1 MADALFT
8 TDDLKLALAG
18 GDETLR
24 RLAGD
29 TGATDP
35 TPDPVRV
42 AYGIDVAS
50 EELYGILRSGFET
63 NEKIAFLAA
72 NDPSVRHA
80 GCMIFREVLGQGRD
94 EFRLP
99 DGTCVFSPDARKARD
114 LLREKARGALRSSAE
129 EVATNGPGRSAL
141 LRPRTATPPPSL
153 ILDRTTGRPRGF

>member
-1 MADALFT
+1 MADPLIT
-8 TDDLKLALAG
+8 TADLLLAIDG
-18 GDETLR
+18 NTEQMR

-29 TGATDP
+29 DGTGVARAD
-35 TPDPVRV
+35 RV
-42 AYGIDVAS
+42 AYGIAVAS
-50 EELYGILRSGFET
+50 EEAYGILRSGFET
-63 NEKIAFLAA
+63 NEKIVYLAA

-80 GCMIFREVLGQGRD
+80 IAMLWREALAQGKD

-99 DGTCVFSPDARKARD
+99 DGSCIYSGDARRARD

-129 EVATNGPGRSAL
+129 EVATNGPGRSSL